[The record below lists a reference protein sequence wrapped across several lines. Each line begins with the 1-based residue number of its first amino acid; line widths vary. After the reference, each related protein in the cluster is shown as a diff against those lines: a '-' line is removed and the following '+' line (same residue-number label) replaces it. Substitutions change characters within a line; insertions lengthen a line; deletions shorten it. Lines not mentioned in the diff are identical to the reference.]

1 MPLFI
6 DVHTIDGEVVTE
18 TSRRRTRES
27 LRRRAGTRAR
37 TRPSGS
43 GEKAGRVFW
52 LVEVPSAKAAQ
63 AVHRRTHGPVISKIY
78 EVKPDAPWFP
88 I

>member
-27 LRRRAGTRAR
+27 LPEAEGGHAGEDEASGTPKRREGSSGSSKQRVPRPRRRCT
-37 TRPSGS
+37 
-43 GEKAGRVFW
+43 AGRM
-52 LVEVPSAKAAQ
+52 A
-63 AVHRRTHGPVISKIY
+63 R
-78 EVKPDAPWFP
+78 
-88 I
+88 